1 MTLRRAAWWC
11 LLTAVG
17 LGALGWFAWS
27 GAYLVPLGA
36 AAFLAVILAS
46 GLATAARQ
54 MPPGTEDGGAS

>member
-17 LGALGWFAWS
+17 LGALAWS